1 MNKKYFKILI
11 ASILFSVFFIYV
23 QKLNAQT
30 YGLKFQGQDVTLDK
44 RTELNL
50 TTDNFLKFKDEFEIS
65 FEYKLDV
72 NNPNLLFGYVFRVI
86 NQEDFNVDL
95 LSTPSPGIQL
105 NLVIGKS
112 NSIIPVNYPAN
123 SVNNWI
129 NLRIKFNLAED
140 RMIFY
145 IPDTFYVQEKIGFKE
160 NDSFKIIF
168 GANDYNQFKTTDVPS
183 MNIKNVRLIEN
194 GNLKY
199 HWTLDVKEGNIAIDR
214 IKKLP
219 ASVKNPIWLIRSH
232 ESWQKKFETEVKGW
246 LMLTADEENE
256 RIFMVGSNEL
266 IIYTAEDNN
275 SQKIEYKN
283 KPNFIVNKSKVFY
296 NSSDNKIYCYLIE
309 ESPLY
314 SLNIETGEWNETGS
328 VSNLESKYRHHNS
341 YYNSSD
347 NSLYIFGG
355 YGFHKYNN
363 EIFKVNLDDNI
374 WNLLESN
381 DSIFRPRYLAG
392 LGALND
398 TIYILGGY
406 GSESGNQLINPQ
418 SYYDLIGYSI
428 KDSSLFKKFEIPRI
442 IDDMTVANSMWI
454 DKDTRDYFALIFE
467 KTKFNGHLQLVRG
480 NLDSPD
486 IEMLGDEIP
495 HRFLDI
501 KSSAGLIYIP
511 EQKKL
516 FAYTVYSNDSVT
528 TQAEI
533 YSISYPP
540 NVFESEE
547 NISTIRNQTFWII
560 GIISLLIFA
569 ILIWIIRKIKSKKK
583 NTLND
588 SQKLV
593 ADNLAKDSI
602 PIPDVD
608 EIKYQLIFFGGFQIF
623 NNDFDDITNKFSPLL
638 KELFLLIWLYTFKN
652 NKGISSDKITEILWF
667 DKSEKSSRNNRAVN
681 IAKLRGIFE
690 EAGLCKLSKK
700 TGYWKIDCEDS
711 AIKSDYIDF
720 LNLTSSKS
728 NLTKQKIQ
736 KLINITEKGAFLL
749 NVHYDWL
756 DEFKAT
762 VSDTIIDTLVFY
774 AESCDIKKEA
784 EFIVHLADCIFNF
797 DMINEDAMKLKCR
810 AEYCMGK
817 HSLAKSTYEKFCKEY
832 FSMYEQEYDTSYLKI
847 LDLKE

>member
-1 MNKKYFKILI
+1 MNKKNFKILI
-11 ASILFSVFFIYV
+11 AHILFSVFFIYI

-50 TTDNFLKFKDEFEIS
+50 TTDNYLKFKDEFEIS
-65 FEYKLDV
+65 FDYKLDV

-86 NQEDFNVDL
+86 NQEDINVDL
-95 LSTPSPGIQL
+95 LSTPSPEIQL

-112 NSIIPVNYPAN
+112 NSRVPVNYPAN
-123 SVNNWI
+123 SGNKWI
-129 NLRIKFNLAED
+129 NLRVKFILAED

-145 IPDTFYVQEKIGFKE
+145 TPDSFYNKEEIGFKK

-168 GANDYNQFKTTDVPS
+168 GANDHNQFKTTDVPS
-183 MNIKNVRLIEN
+183 MNIKNVKLIEN

-199 HWTLDVKEGNIAIDR
+199 HWTLDAKEGNIAIDR
-214 IKKLP
+214 NKEFP
-219 ASVKNPIWLIRSH
+219 ASVKNPIWLTKSH

-246 LMLTADEENE
+246 LMFTADEENE

-266 IIYTAEDNN
+266 IIYSTEDNN

-283 KPNFIVNKSKVFY
+283 KPNFIDSKSKVFY
-296 NSSDNKIYCYLIE
+296 NSGDKKIYCYLIE
-309 ESPLY
+309 ESALY
-314 SLNIETGEWNETGS
+314 SLNIETGEWNDTGS
-328 VSNLESKYRHHNS
+328 ESNLESKYRHHNG
-341 YYNSSD
+341 YYNPSD

-363 EIFKVNLDDNI
+363 EIYKVNIDDNV

-428 KDSSLFKKFEIPRI
+428 KDGSLFKKFEIPRI
-442 IDDMTVANSMWI
+442 IDDMTVANSIWI

-467 KTKFNGHLQLVRG
+467 KTKFNGNLQLIRG

-501 KSSAGLIYIP
+501 KSLAGLIYMP
-511 EQKKL
+511 SLEKL

-540 NVFESEE
+540 NVFESED
-547 NISTIRNQTFWII
+547 NISTNRYLAYWII

-569 ILIWIIRKIKSKKK
+569 IVIRINQKKNSKKTHTHK
-583 NTLND
+583 D
-588 SQKLV
+588 PQKLV
-593 ADNLAKDSI
+593 IDSLSTDSS
-602 PIPDVD
+602 PISDVD
-608 EIKYQLIFFGGFQIF
+608 EIKYQLIFFGGFQVF
-623 NNDFDDITNKFSPLL
+623 NNDFDDITGKFSPLL

-720 LNLTSSKS
+720 LKLTSSKT
-728 NLTKQKIQ
+728 NLTKQKITQ
-736 KLINITEKGAFLL
+736 LINITQKGAFLL

-784 EFIVHLADCIFNF
+784 EFIIHLADSIFNF
-797 DMINEDAMKLKCR
+797 DMVNEDAMKLKCR

-817 HSLAKSTYEKFCKEY
+817 HSLAKSTYEKFSKEY
-832 FSMYEQEYDTSYLKI
+832 FSMYDQEYETSYLKI
-847 LDLKE
+847 LDLKD